1 MVRPRSAQASRR
13 PGSERATTFPNS
25 RKASSRVVSDICIRY
40 NLCGIVKS
48 LSRLGSGSWV
58 LCEGGTI
65 WSMENEFAPAT
76 ENQALKERII
86 ARIRDEGPITFR
98 DFMAMALYEPRL
110 GYYCSGR
117 EAIGRDGDYVP
128 SPEVSPIVSAVVGRQ
143 RRERG

>member
-1 MVRPRSAQASRR
+1 MR
-13 PGSERATTFPNS
+13 
-25 RKASSRVVSDICIRY
+25 
-40 NLCGIVKS
+40 
-48 LSRLGSGSWV
+48 
-58 LCEGGTI
+58 GGTI

-117 EAIGRDGDYVP
+117 ETMGRDGDYLT
-128 SPEVSPIVSAVVGRQ
+128 SPEVSPIFSAMVGRQ
-143 RRERG
+143 LGGTAAVCPH

>member
-1 MVRPRSAQASRR
+1 M
-13 PGSERATTFPNS
+13 RA
-25 RKASSRVVSDICIRY
+25 
-40 NLCGIVKS
+40 
-48 LSRLGSGSWV
+48 
-58 LCEGGTI
+58 GTI

-117 EAIGRDGDYVP
+117 ETMGRDGDYLT
-128 SPEVSPIVSAVVGRQ
+128 SPEVSPIFSAMVGRQ
-143 RRERG
+143 LPIFSLIVPFWLIWAYAGFRRTLEIWPALLVGAISIPLGLRAFLWAERYAKRTGRLKRSG